1 MSRNSNQK
9 KLAAPVKPRAHEALS
24 QEART
29 DESAIR
35 QVDPRIGARTL
46 RSGFPLVGSEVLEA
60 VGANGVVGRAMHDV
74 IHTPDDER
82 MATRLGPE
90 QGARVA
96 FRPDEGLGDAGAEF
110 AAEFGRDFVMAATT
124 GEDFG
129 EIYNASSTETS
140 EAGGG
145 FLQDMGMSIE
155 MDDVTEFAEPV
166 DDEEPPKR

>member
-1 MSRNSNQK
+1 
-9 KLAAPVKPRAHEALS
+9 
-24 QEART
+24 
-29 DESAIR
+29 
-35 QVDPRIGARTL
+35 
-46 RSGFPLVGSEVLEA
+46 
-60 VGANGVVGRAMHDV
+60 
-74 IHTPDDER
+74 

>member
-1 MSRNSNQK
+1 MARNGNQK
-9 KLAAPVKPRAHEALS
+9 KLAAPRRAHAHEAVS

-29 DESAIR
+29 DESAVR
-35 QVDPRIGARTL
+35 QLDPRTGARTL
-46 RSGFPLVGSEVLEA
+46 RSGPLVGSEVLEA
-60 VGANGVVGRAMHDV
+60 VGSNGVVGRAMHDV
-74 IHTPDDER
+74 IPTPDDER

-129 EIYNASSTETS
+129 EIYTASTTETS
-140 EAGGG
+140 DAGGG

-155 MDDVTEFAEPV
+155 TDDLTELAEV
-166 DDEEPPKR
+166 DDEEPA